1 MTNRLAGID
10 VGGTFTDLLF
20 IDDSTRDV
28 RLAKVPSTID
38 NQAFGVLNALAAA
51 DVELGSLD
59 LLVHGTTT
67 TINALRNVISR
78 VPGLSRR
85 VDFAMS

>member
-20 IDDSTRDV
+20 IDDSTKDV

-67 TINALRNVISR
+67 TTNALLERNLAR
-78 VPGLSRR
+78 TGLIATR
-85 VDFAMS
+85 DFAMS